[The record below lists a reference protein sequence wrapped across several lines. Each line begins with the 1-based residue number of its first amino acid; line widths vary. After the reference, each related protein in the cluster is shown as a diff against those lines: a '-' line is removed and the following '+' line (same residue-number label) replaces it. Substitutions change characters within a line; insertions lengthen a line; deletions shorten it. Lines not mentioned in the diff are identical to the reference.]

1 MISENYFQN
10 ISLGNLQNTCFI
22 DLPLEVLEQLQSYKK
37 QILFRKGD
45 ILIKQGLPPASVMFV
60 LSGLVREYIEG
71 PLDKNR
77 NLRILT
83 SGNFIG
89 LSGLFN
95 DDISNYSAIAMK
107 DTLVCVI
114 NRDYLSK
121 LIRENS
127 EFSFRLV
134 KRYSELE
141 NSFFA
146 LLRTNLYKQMNGK
159 MADALLYLS
168 SEEFVKENIF
178 EYLSRKDIAEFASIT
193 TENAIRILKSFE
205 KEGIISLSSKH
216 IEVINREQLQYIS
229 QIG

>member
-1 MISENYFQN
+1 MISENYYQN

-22 DLPLEVLEQLQSYKK
+22 DLPPEVLEQLQAYKK

-216 IEVINREQLQYIS
+216 IKVINREQLQYIS